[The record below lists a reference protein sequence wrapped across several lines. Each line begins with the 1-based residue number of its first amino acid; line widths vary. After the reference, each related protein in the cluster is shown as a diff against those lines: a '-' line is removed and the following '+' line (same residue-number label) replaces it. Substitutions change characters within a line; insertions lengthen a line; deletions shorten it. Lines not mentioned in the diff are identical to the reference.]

1 MDKIRELRTFV
12 EEFGTAP
19 ALEEMERRGLKEKG
33 IHGPTGAHVIEEI
46 HTPYNFAY
54 ITTTTGTMAFQN
66 LVGVTHNEIPG
77 RIEAA
82 RELFSLA
89 GLEKGCRMLISYPP
103 LVSVFS
109 KAALNALEVKTE
121 FLMRSERAAFIL
133 AMCEKKPQAVTGES
147 SFLKRAIE
155 DAKGMGLLEEFPRGC
170 VFLAAGTPL
179 DMELLDAVKEV
190 DGKVH
195 DLYGCQEFGFLT
207 LDGVPLRKDLILI
220 PREEESQ
227 DLFVGGLSTGDCFAV
242 SEKGHVCNPEGKIL
256 TYSRKRHNTECETIL
271 KKTTANGLPTA
282 RRLAK
287 TILRLKAK
295 LLSLDQDLE
304 FGAKATQL
312 LIRNPKG
319 EEWLVEGP
327 VKTQLFDE
335 LLQAQMDYQS
345 RGKSDPVWLKER

>member
-1 MDKIRELRTFV
+1 MDKVSELRAFL
-12 EEFGTAP
+12 EDFGTAP
-19 ALEEMERRGLKEKG
+19 ALEEMKRRSLKDKG
-33 IHGPTGAHVIEEI
+33 IDGPTGAHVIEEL
-46 HTPYNFAY
+46 HTPFNFAY

-82 RELFSLA
+82 REMFSLA

-109 KAALNALEVKTE
+109 KDALNALKVQTE
-121 FLMRSERAAFIL
+121 FLMRSERDAFIL
-133 AMCEKKPQAVTGES
+133 AMCEKQPQVVAGES
-147 SFLKRAIE
+147 SFLKKALE
-155 DAKGMGLLEEFPRGC
+155 DAEGMGLLERFPKGC

-179 DMELLDAVKEV
+179 DMELLEAVKKI

-195 DLYGCQEFGFLT
+195 DAYGCQEFGFLV
-207 LDGVPLRKDLILI
+207 LDGIPLRKDLALI
-220 PREEESQ
+220 PRTEEYQ
-227 DLFVGGLSTGDCFAV
+227 DLYVGGLSTGDCFAV

-256 TYSRKRHNTECETIL
+256 TYSRKRHNTECEVIL

-282 RRLAK
+282 RRLAR

-295 LLSLDQDLE
+295 FISLDADLE
-304 FGAKATQL
+304 FGAETTQL
-312 LIRNPKG
+312 LIRNQQG
-319 EEWLVEGP
+319 EEWYVEGP
-327 VKTQLFDE
+327 EKTQLFDE
-335 LLQAQMDYQS
+335 LMQAQIDYQS